1 MKKIFLNIKKYWFYF
16 TSFAVFVLG
25 FLFFR
30 KKTSSLVDQ
39 ISEINERH
47 SKEIERINEIRLK
60 ERELLKK
67 NEEILRKTL
76 AEITVKYEEAQREL
90 TKKKKEEIEKIVKEY
105 GSDPD
110 ELAIQLSNVTGF
122 KIVYP
127 ERNFNH
133 EE

>member
-30 KKTSSLVDQ
+30 KKTSNLADQ

-47 SKEIERINEIRLK
+47 NKEIERINEIRFK

-76 AEITVKYEEAQREL
+76 AEITLKYEEAQREL

-122 KIVYP
+122 KIVFP
-127 ERNFNH
+127 ERNKQ
-133 EE
+133 